1 MGRHRLLRIMHRFM
15 IECGSSG
22 EKVPLTAEETAHALK
37 VLRLHDGDE
46 VQALT
51 AEGSAYCAVL
61 RIDGGSASV
70 ELGQRL
76 PSNEAPVRVT
86 LYMGLPKGEK
96 LELIAQKITELGAA
110 SLVPVRMERC
120 VARIEPKEAEKKLSR
135 VVRIS
140 QEAQKQSGRQK
151 ALNIEDPI
159 NLDELT
165 ARIPS
170 HDAVYLLWEE
180 ARGYRLA
187 DACREHP
194 EYTDIA
200 YIVGPEGGI
209 TEKEAEKLASAG
221 AVKITMGP
229 RILRAET
236 AAIAGCTSILT
247 LWGDI

>member
-1 MGRHRLLRIMHRFM
+1 MHRFM
-15 IECGSSG
+15 IEGGAEG
-22 EKVPLTAEETAHALK
+22 ERVVLSPEESAHAIK

-51 AEGSAYCAVL
+51 GDGSAYSAVL
-61 RIDGGSASV
+61 RISGAEASV
-70 ELGQRL
+70 ELGDAL

-96 LELIAQKITELGAA
+96 LELIAQKITELGAT

-120 VARIEPKEAEKKLSR
+120 VAKIEPKEAEKKLSR

-140 QEAQKQSGRQK
+140 QEAQKQSGRQS
-151 ALNIEDPI
+151 ALTIENPI
-159 NLDELT
+159 NMEELVRRVS
-165 ARIPS
+165 A

-180 ARGYRLA
+180 AHGYRLS
-187 DACREHP
+187 DARVEHP
-194 EYTDIA
+194 DYTDVA

-209 TEKEAEKLASAG
+209 TQKEADKLASAG
-221 AVKITMGP
+221 AVMITMGP

-236 AAIAGCTSILT
+236 AAIAGCASILT
-247 LWGDI
+247 LWGDL

>member
-1 MGRHRLLRIMHRFM
+1 MHRFL
-15 IECGSSG
+15 IDGGSSG
-22 EKVPLTAEETAHALK
+22 ERVALSGEESVHALK

-51 AEGSAYCAVL
+51 DDGSAYAAVL
-61 RIDGGSASV
+61 KVDGAQAFV
-70 ELGQRL
+70 ELAEML

-120 VARIEPKEAEKKLSR
+120 VAKIEPKEAEKKLSR

-140 QEAQKQSGRQK
+140 QEAQKQSGRQS
-151 ALNIEDPI
+151 ALAIEDPI
-159 NLDELT
+159 NMDELVK
-165 ARIPS
+165 RIPS

-180 ARGYRLA
+180 AHGYRLP
-187 DACREHP
+187 DAKNEHP
-194 EYTDIA
+194 DYTDIA

-221 AVKITMGP
+221 ATMITMGP
-229 RILRAET
+229 RIPRAEP
-236 AAIAGCTSILT
+236 AAIAGCASILT

>member
-1 MGRHRLLRIMHRFM
+1 M
-15 IECGSSG
+15 IESGSSG
-22 EKVPLTAEETAHALK
+22 ERVPLSAEEAAHALK

-51 AEGSAYCAVL
+51 GDGSAYSAFL
-61 RIDGGSASV
+61 RTDGSEACV
-70 ELGQRL
+70 ELGAQL

-120 VARIEPKEAEKKLSR
+120 VAKIEPKEAEKKLSR

-140 QEAQKQSGRQK
+140 QEAQKQSGRQS
-151 ALNIEDPI
+151 ALTIENPI
-159 NLDELT
+159 NMDELLK
-165 ARIPS
+165 RIPS

-180 ARGYRLA
+180 AHGYRLA
-187 DACREHP
+187 DSFGVHP
-194 EYTDIA
+194 YYTDIA

-221 AVKITMGP
+221 AVMITMGP

-236 AAIAGCTSILT
+236 AAIAGCASILT